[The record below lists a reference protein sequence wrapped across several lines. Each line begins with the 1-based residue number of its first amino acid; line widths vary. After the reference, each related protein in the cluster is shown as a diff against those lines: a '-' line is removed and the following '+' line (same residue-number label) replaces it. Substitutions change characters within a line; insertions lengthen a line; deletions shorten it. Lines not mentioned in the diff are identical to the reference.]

1 MLDAERKQEIAEI
14 RSSVAAL
21 CAGYSEDYW
30 RKLDG
35 ENAIPQG
42 SLPR

>member
-14 RSSVAAL
+14 RSAVAAL
-21 CAGYSEDYW
+21 CAGYDEDYW

-35 ENAIPQG
+35 ENAIRP
-42 SLPR
+42 SS